1 MRYPHFIENSFFK
14 LIIIKSVN
22 DTFKILNEQWMNYS
36 SIKGYIIE
44 MDEKMSIGHPFRG
57 QYNLKYILK
66 INFILLININN
77 LSLYNVVINYY
88 LNDLIFHFYFF

>member
-1 MRYPHFIENSFFK
+1 
-14 LIIIKSVN
+14 
-22 DTFKILNEQWMNYS
+22 
-36 SIKGYIIE
+36 
-44 MDEKMSIGHPFRG
+44 MSIGHPFRG